1 MLFFELFDAL
11 KVDLKTRKLFESVRV
26 LGYKRMNDSDQVII
40 NLESDRFIPREF
52 IKKMEYVLLNQYDDA
67 SINKIRICMG
77 YSFAKDCD
85 FDELRR
91 KYHNYLES
99 EIYSISPVF
108 GDAYR
113 NSKISAADGMIKV
126 TMADKPIIR
135 RRMNDMCQLI
145 EQLWEEMFGSKIKCS
160 CEMEKEEKPE
170 EAQSYTAKYYS
181 DLERYIEYKNK
192 MEEESETE
200 NGSGEAGGS
209 GEMSEN
215 ENGVGAGSET
225 VETAAG
231 SASEH
236 KVINAVSGYKDPSKT
251 NRISNTSNAGSGYKT
266 AAASDGI
273 NGGKNNGGKDNK
285 NSGTNASSKAS
296 SKSGS
301 GKDKVPSTKKY
312 GDYVKKDYSNFK
324 RKAMAKE
331 DPDVIYG
338 RNVEGEIVKIV
349 DLYDGRP
356 MSVIHGM
363 VLRTPEPV
371 ETRTKK
377 VIFSIDI
384 TDFTYS
390 IRVKAFAGN
399 MEEYDEIKD
408 HFKAGKFIRVK
419 GITEF
424 DSYEKDV
431 LFSHIE
437 GIKPDDDFRV
447 KRMDNAEVKRVE
459 LHCHSKLSD
468 MDGVAAVADLIK
480 TAMSWGHR
488 GIALTDHGVVQGFTD
503 ASHAID
509 DMLKKS
515 DGEKKERIKA
525 FKVIYGC
532 EGYIVDDEPDSVT
545 NSKGKTFSKQEDGT
559 YSREDLLKM
568 PCNHI
573 ILLAK
578 NDIGRINLYR
588 LVSEAHLNY
597 FSRFPRIPKS
607 LLAKHREGIIV
618 GSACEAGELFRA
630 IIHNKPAEE
639 IARIAKF
646 YDYYEIQ
653 QIGNN
658 RYMID
663 DDDFPEV
670 NCDEDLK
677 NANKRIAELAD
688 ADGKMCIATC
698 DVHFIDPEDEVFRR
712 ILMHSKGFTD
722 ADKQAPLYMHTTDE
736 MLQEFS
742 YLGSEK
748 AYEVVVTNPN
758 KVFDM
763 CERIK
768 PVRPDKCPPIIED
781 SDKTLRDI
789 CERKV
794 VETYGENLHPVI
806 RERLDRELNS
816 IIKNGFAVMY
826 IIAQK
831 LVWKSNEDGY
841 LVGSRGSVGSSFVA
855 TMAGITEVNPL
866 PGHYYCK
873 KCHYVDFD
881 SETVKKYG
889 QFSGFDMPDMNCP
902 VCGEPL
908 TKQGQNIPF
917 ETFLGFNGDKEPDID
932 LNFSG
937 EYQSKA
943 HDYTEVIFGKG
954 QTFKAGTVGTVADK
968 TALAYAR
975 KYCEDHHDVVNNAEL
990 YRISSGCIDVKRTTG
1005 QHPGGIVVLPLGED
1019 INTFTPVQHP
1029 ANKDVPIVTTHFD
1042 YHSIDHNLLKLD
1054 ILGHD
1059 DPTMIRMLEDLTGID
1074 AKTIR
1079 MDNDDVISLFSST
1092 EKLGIKP
1099 EDIDGTDLGCLGL
1112 PELGTKFVMQMLRD
1126 TKPKNFSDMM
1136 KVSGLSHGTDVW
1148 LGNAQYYIQRGDCT
1162 LTTAIC
1168 TRDEIMT
1175 YLISMGIEP
1184 GKSFKIMEA
1193 VRKGKGLT
1201 DEFEAIM
1208 REHNV
1213 PEWYLESCKKIKYMF
1228 PKAHA
1233 CAYIMMAIRIG
1244 HFKIHYPLAYYA
1256 AYFSIRAKAFD
1267 YETMAQGQE
1276 KLLAEMK
1283 KLKKL
1288 IRGIDDDDAA
1298 GAGNGGGANGAPEA
1312 ADADNDEPKTAG
1324 NKDLDKFEDMRI
1336 VQEMYAR
1343 GYEFMPIDIYKA
1355 KARHFQIIDGKLMPS
1370 LVSIAG
1376 LGEKA
1381 AEQIE
1386 FAAGQGRFSSK
1397 EDLKRRCK
1405 IGDSLVA
1412 LMEQFKIFGKL
1423 PDTEQLSI
1431 TDWLS

>member
-1 MLFFELFDAL
+1 
-11 KVDLKTRKLFESVRV
+11 
-26 LGYKRMNDSDQVII
+26 
-40 NLESDRFIPREF
+40 
-52 IKKMEYVLLNQYDDA
+52 
-67 SINKIRICMG
+67 MG
-77 YSFAKDCD
+77 YSFAKNCG
-85 FDELRR
+85 FEELWS
-91 KYHNYLES
+91 KYHTYLDS

-113 NSKISAADGMIKV
+113 NSRIFASDGTITV
-126 TMADKPIIR
+126 TVNDTPIIKR
-135 RRMNDMCQLI
+135 RLKELSELV

-160 CEMEKEEKPE
+160 CEIRREEKEENE
-170 EAQSYTAKYYS
+170 QSYITQYFSDMAKYIELKNRKEEYS
-181 DLERYIEYKNK
+181 ASD
-192 MEEESETE
+192 EEGQ
-200 NGSGEAGGS
+200 NDD
-209 GEMSEN
+209 
-215 ENGVGAGSET
+215 
-225 VETAAG
+225 
-231 SASEH
+231 ASEH
-236 KVINAVSGYKDPSKT
+236 KVINAVSGYNKSSSG
-251 NRISNTSNAGSGYKT
+251 NNISDGGKGAHVSGNAAADSRGVGDGSVNAGRDNT
-266 AAASDGI
+266 AGS
-273 NGGKNNGGKDNK
+273 NGTSSQNG
-285 NSGTNASSKAS
+285 TTKAS
-296 SKSGS
+296 SSKNDPSQNGTSKAGSSKNDGSKSS
-301 GKDKVPSTKKY
+301 TADRKNFTKKY
-312 GDYVKKDYSNFK
+312 GDNAQKDFSKFK
-324 RKAMAKE
+324 RKAIIKE
-331 DPDVIYG
+331 DPDVIFG
-338 RNVEGEIVKIV
+338 RNVEGNLVNIIE
-349 DLYDGRP
+349 LYDGRP

-363 VLRTPEPV
+363 ILHEPETT

-377 VIFSIDI
+377 VIFTIDI

-390 IRVKAFAGN
+390 IRIKAFVGN
-399 MEEYDEIKD
+399 MDEYNEIKD
-408 HFKAGKFIRVK
+408 NFKPGAFIRVK
-419 GITEF
+419 GVTEF
-424 DSYEKDV
+424 DSFDKDV

-437 GIKPDDDFRV
+437 GIKPDSDFRE
-447 KRMDNAEVKRVE
+447 KRMDNAEIKRIE

-468 MDGVAAVADLIK
+468 MDGVASVADLIK
-480 TAMSWGHR
+480 TALKWGHR

-503 ASHAID
+503 AWHALDKIID
-509 DMLKKS
+509 KS
-515 DGEKKERIKA
+515 EGEKKEQAKA

-545 NSKGKTFSKQEDGT
+545 DSKGKIFSKQADGT

-568 PCNHI
+568 PSYHI
-573 ILLAK
+573 ILLCK

-588 LVSEAHLNY
+588 LVSESHLNY
-597 FSRFPRIPKS
+597 FSKRPRIPKS
-607 LLAKHREGIIV
+607 LLSRYREGIIV

-639 IARIAKF
+639 VARIAKF

-658 RYMID
+658 RYMIED
-663 DDDFPEV
+663 DHFPEV

-677 NANKRIAELAD
+677 SANKRISELAD

-698 DVHFIDPEDEVFRR
+698 DVHFINPEDEVFRR
-712 ILMHSKGFTD
+712 ILMHSKGFED
-722 ADKQAPLYMHTTDE
+722 ADKQAPLYLHTTDE
-736 MLQEFS
+736 MLEEFA

-768 PVRPDKCPPIIED
+768 PVRPDKCPPVIED

-794 VETYGENLHPVI
+794 VETYGENLHPII

-889 QFSGFDMPDMNCP
+889 QFSGFDMPDMQCP

-908 TKQGQNIPF
+908 VKQGQNIPF
-917 ETFLGFNGDKEPDID
+917 ETFLGFKGNKEPDID

-975 KYCEDHHDVVNNAEL
+975 KYCEDHHETVNNAEL
-990 YRISSGCIDVKRTTG
+990 FRISSGCIDVKRTTG

-1029 ANKDVPIVTTHFD
+1029 ANKDVPIITTHFD

-1079 MDNDDVISLFSST
+1079 MDNDDVISLFAST

-1162 LTTAIC
+1162 LATAIC

-1184 GKSFKIMEA
+1184 DKSFKIMEA

-1201 DEFEAIM
+1201 PEFEEIM
-1208 REHNV
+1208 RAHDV

-1244 HFKIHYPLAYYA
+1244 YFKINYPLAYYA
-1256 AYFSIRAKAFD
+1256 AYFSIRAKAFN

-1276 KLLAEMK
+1276 VLLANMK

-1288 IRGIDDDDAA
+1288 IHGGGDDEAA
-1298 GAGNGGGANGAPEA
+1298 GQAGANNAQDVIAGLERADAP
-1312 ADADNDEPKTAG
+1312 DADNDEPKTAG
-1324 NKDLDKFEDMRI
+1324 NKDLDTYEDMRI

-1343 GYEFMPIDIYKA
+1343 GYEFTPIDIYKA
-1355 KARHFQIIDGKLMPS
+1355 KARHFQIVDGKLMPS

-1386 FAAGQGRFSSK
+1386 FAASQQKFSSK
-1397 EDLKRRCK
+1397 ADLKKRCK

-1412 LMEQFKIFGKL
+1412 LMEQFNVFGKL
-1423 PDTEQLSI
+1423 PETDQLSLF
-1431 TDWLS
+1431 DWMQ